1 MFGIGKRAG
10 KPDGKRVAGR
20 VAAGVKERIG
30 FDSMLRNGCAY
41 LGGDLWSASV
51 VFTDVNYQL
60 APEAYQM
67 EVIDRWARLIN
78 MFGANERMQ
87 VGAYTRT
94 RAMDTIL
101 KDVLM
106 GVRGDGL
113 DVYREDYDRIV
124 ASRLESASRDA
135 EVVKVLTVTI
145 RETDRDRA
153 VARLN
158 RLANQVVAHMRAID
172 GCEANRLDRAHRLAL
187 LAEILRPGEPF
198 SFSERDW
205 SRKPG
210 NPDVRD
216 LVCPWTVDNRSRKQ
230 LHVESLGS
238 GFWHRTLWVSD
249 LPPELSDQLVNA
261 LCALRERVNVSI
273 HLAPYDRGESRTIV
287 RRKRAEVQMQVS
299 GQRRKNIHDHVPSE
313 EMPAALEEQRTQLD
327 EMNAEL
333 GSTNQ
338 RLVDSLI
345 VIGVSADDEQELDM
359 ACRTVAA
366 TVRAQ
371 ACGVEC
377 LDYMQ
382 LDGLAAELPLGNNPL
397 PMRRT
402 LTTNS
407 AAILIPFS
415 AQEVMEPGGI
425 YYGSNAQSG
434 NPIIVDRRSHM
445 NSNGFALAT
454 SGAGKSFM
462 MKMEISGVFLRRD
475 DEVIIIDPEHEYV
488 PLAHAFGGQVI
499 KVSAGSGVCVN
510 PMDIMLEE
518 TGDGDPV
525 RDKTASVVAMIGAL
539 IGGMDGL
546 NAVERSLVDRA
557 AGGLYARYRD
567 QGGSMPQLGDLR
579 DMLEVSGEPAGHQL
593 AVALDAYVTG
603 SLSGFNGQTN
613 VDLSNRL
620 TVFDVQDLT
629 GELRTFGMMVIID
642 QIWNRV
648 RANQRGGRRTWLY
661 VDEFHRFFG
670 NQYSS
675 AQFKDLYKRA
685 RKYGLGVTGITQN
698 VEELLDDE
706 DARLMLSNS
715 DTLMLL
721 AQTPTDADALCD
733 LLHLSAEQRNY
744 FTGVQPGCGLLK
756 TAGAVVPFDARI
768 DEEGALY
775 DLYSTS
781 FDDGANR

>member
-1 MFGIGKRAG
+1 MFGIGKRVG
-10 KPDGKRVAGR
+10 KPDGRRVAGR

-60 APEAYQM
+60 APEVYQM

-94 RAMDTIL
+94 RAMDAIL
-101 KDVLM
+101 ADVLM

-145 RETDRDRA
+145 RETDRGRA

-205 SRKPG
+205 SRRPG

-273 HLAPYDRGESRTIV
+273 HLAPYDRGESRTAV
-287 RRKRAEVQMQVS
+287 RRKRAEVQMQVAA
-299 GQRRKNIHDHVPSE
+299 QRRKNIHDHVPSE
-313 EMPAALEEQRTQLD
+313 EMPAALEEQRDQLD
-327 EMNAEL
+327 EMNQEL

-338 RLVDSLI
+338 RLVNSLI
-345 VIGVSADDEQELDM
+345 VIGVSADGEQELDM

-371 ACGVEC
+371 ACGVEA

-382 LDGLAAELPLGNNPL
+382 LDGLTAELPLGNNPL
-397 PMRRT
+397 PMKRT

-445 NSNGFALAT
+445 NSNGLALAT

-488 PLAHAFGGQVI
+488 PLAQAFGGQVI
-499 KVSAGSGVCVN
+499 KVSAGSDVCIN
-510 PMDIMLEE
+510 PMDIVLAE

-525 RDKTASVVAMIGAL
+525 RDKTASVVAMVGAL
-539 IGGMDGL
+539 VGGVDGL

-567 QGGSMPQLGDLR
+567 HGGRMPQLGDLR
-579 DMLEVSGEPAGHQL
+579 DMLDASGEPAGHQL

-613 VDLSNRL
+613 VDLTNRL

-642 QIWNRV
+642 QIWLRV

-733 LLHLSAEQRNY
+733 LLHLSSEQRNY

-768 DEEGALY
+768 DESGALY

-781 FDDGANR
+781 FDDGTNR